1 MGASSAAAVLSGP
14 VGWTVAALGVGSAIF
29 MYFEEGDKE
38 KVIKIVVAT
47 HLMKL
52 RFLNDV

>member
-1 MGASSAAAVLSGP
+1 MGASSSAAVFGGP
-14 VGWTVAALGVGSAIF
+14 IGWTVAALGVGGAIF

-52 RFLNDV
+52 RFLNDR